1 MQVTNYLLLSPIV
14 LDSRVKKHVKIIHPP
29 SVIVIHPMSMHQ
41 GSSIFV
47 IRQNFSSSANGIED
61 E

>member
-14 LDSRVKKHVKIIHPP
+14 LDSRVKNRVKIIHHP
-29 SVIVIHPMSMHQ
+29 SVIVNHPMSMHQ
-41 GSSIFV
+41 GSSIIV
-47 IRQNFSSSANGIED
+47 IRQNPSSSANGIED